1 MSTPQKEE
9 SDQQPQETQ
18 QEEQPQEMQQ
28 QEQEKSE
35 EKEEQTQ
42 DVEMEEAGTK
52 ETEEKK
58 EEEDDKKNEEESTE
72 KNVKNTLEKE
82 KDGEETEQQETEKE
96 TVDEEVA
103 TTEREEQH
111 VKTPT
116 KAATPVAK
124 KTPSQAASAS
134 KSAAKRKLE
143 EPSTSDHDKTKKA
156 RASVPVKTPTPKYNG
171 SAKKVTKAREFSFA
185 RPTVSSARRTAAVAA
200 DHVNAK
206 AKPTPPPTRKPLHAK
221 HTPAKVQ
228 RASMPAPK
236 TPTTTGADK
245 ASRPHS
251 SYTPYTGPLPPLT
264 VESSFAPKSAYVL
277 DRGARTASPA
287 KTTLAPAGRKPRP
300 ASVKKAQPQIS
311 TGKENNGVN
320 TKGGA
325 ATNGASSSKTHRTPI
340 KSSTGSVVSKEEN
353 RSAFKEKIKSLR
365 SLVQQTA
372 RSSPTATED
381 PTA

>member
-9 SDQQPQETQ
+9 SDQ
-18 QEEQPQEMQQ
+18 QPQEMQQ